1 MIGKLGRKGSLAAVA
16 ALTLALGVAAC
27 GAEEEEGHVV
37 EGEPIEL
44 GDLRFNVQ
52 LTRFLNPNDV
62 EDSEYLEG
70 LPAPPLGEDY
80 LGVFMEVENEGDG
93 PATLPAEGDMKVLD
107 TTGEEFEPIETETV
121 FAFPFGLAGLARAL
135 PADPGGGREPA
146 ARARAHRRRP
156 RRCRR
161 ARHLVAL
168 RKRLEEGH
176 SALPAGPAAR

>member
-93 PATLPAEGDMKVLD
+93 PATMPAESDMKVLD

-121 FAFPFGLAGLARAL
+121 FAFPFGLEI
-135 PADPGGGREPA
+135 D
-146 ARARAHRRRP
+146 
-156 RRCRR
+156 
-161 ARHLVAL
+161 
-168 RKRLEEGH
+168 EEGQVPVEDTAA
-176 SALPAGPAAR
+176 SSGPVQGSLVLFLLTQEAAENRPLELELTADGHDGVVELDI